1 MDITWEQ
8 RKFSD
13 IATRESSVCTSASDT
28 PSVEYEDVVAEE
40 GRLNKDIRSK
50 EVVKTGIKVHPH
62 MLRHGFAQEKLEA
75 GWQLEQIQAYLRHKN
90 PTSTEIYAQFTDALK
105 ISKMQE
111 FEEVYDYTREA
122 KLLGRHD

>member
-1 MDITWEQ
+1 M
-8 RKFSD
+8 
-13 IATRESSVCTSASDT
+13 
-28 PSVEYEDVVAEE
+28 
-40 GRLNKDIRSK
+40 
-50 EVVKTGIKVHPH
+50 
-62 MLRHGFAQEKLEA
+62 
-75 GWQLEQIQAYLRHKN
+75 EQIQAYLRHKN